1 MSLAERVADA
11 WDTVFRMLPHR
22 APTGLVAIGH
32 PSRTSPVLL
41 TCNYSYT
48 VRRLRRILRGLDVWL
63 LVANSNG
70 INVWCAAGG
79 GHLTHHDVISVIR
92 TSRVDERVDQ
102 RVLILPQLGATGIER
117 RAVEQATGWK
127 TKWGPT
133 MAEYLPEYLAR
144 GLRGRKAWR
153 KAPFLLGD
161 RLQMA
166 TMWGA
171 PMALIGLPLIWAVAS
186 LSTALVACAIVLALV
201 YGLFVALPRLRVDG
215 YARWFTLCA
224 AATLGALV
232 GLTLL
237 WSVSALSALSATT
250 LSVAVFVALG
260 VLSIDLN
267 GTTPD
272 HPSDINTRGGRP
284 LVELDAERCTG
295 AADCVLVCPRD
306 VLQMV
311 RGARKVSI
319 AREADCIACGACV
332 VQCPEDA
339 LHFRMPDGSYVAPE
353 TIRST
358 RMNMLGKRTISIK
371 PASAAKT
378 SAPTPTKR
386 P

>member
-48 VRRLRRILRGLDVWL
+48 VRRLRRILLGLDVWL

-117 RAVEQATGWK
+117 RAVGQATGWK

-153 KAPFLLGD
+153 KAPFMTSYRSVRSRMESIRRAIFG
-161 RLQMA
+161 QF
-166 TMWGA
+166 GA
-171 PMALIGLPLIWAVAS
+171 GSPEFMEQAWRS
-186 LSTALVACAIVLALV
+186 AI
-201 YGLFVALPRLRVDG
+201 
-215 YARWFTLCA
+215 
-224 AATLGALV
+224 
-232 GLTLL
+232 
-237 WSVSALSALSATT
+237 
-250 LSVAVFVALG
+250 
-260 VLSIDLN
+260 
-267 GTTPD
+267 
-272 HPSDINTRGGRP
+272 
-284 LVELDAERCTG
+284 
-295 AADCVLVCPRD
+295 
-306 VLQMV
+306 
-311 RGARKVSI
+311 
-319 AREADCIACGACV
+319 
-332 VQCPEDA
+332 
-339 LHFRMPDGSYVAPE
+339 
-353 TIRST
+353 
-358 RMNMLGKRTISIK
+358 
-371 PASAAKT
+371 
-378 SAPTPTKR
+378 
-386 P
+386 